1 MKEGRLTNKELDEL
15 GKQFI
20 IAANPGEGQIERL
33 VSDPGLY
40 DGVLAKIAAAN
51 EPVIEPGRRFALKP
65 VAAMAMTLV
74 LLSIPLLAVLKFL
87 DDGGQNANISH
98 LPAIARTSLAPLSDV
113 SEKPLGPV
121 PVGPPEDPM
130 DAERPRAIKAMMTE
144 TTERDRPQKPRRMRP
159 ERLPEPEPV
168 FHPIGLTERAED
180 AAIDG
185 RVVRVEMPRSA
196 LFALGV
202 DLPLENGTR
211 AVKADL
217 LVGAD
222 GIPRG
227 IRLVE

>member
-1 MKEGRLTNKELDEL
+1 MKRGKLTDKELDEL
-15 GKQFI
+15 GKQLF
-20 IAANPGEGQIERL
+20 IAAKPEEGEIECL
-33 VSDPGLY
+33 VSNPRLY
-40 DGVLAKIAAAN
+40 DGVLAKIAAAD
-51 EPVIEPGRRFALKP
+51 EPVRRPRSRFALKP
-65 VAAMAMTLV
+65 LAAMAMTLA
-74 LLSIPLLAVLKFL
+74 LLSIPLLALLKFL
-87 DDGGQNANISH
+87 DAGGQNAKAPH
-98 LPAIARTSLAPLSDV
+98 LRAVAKTSQAPFKV
-113 SEKPLGPV
+113 SKEPLDPV
-121 PVGPPEDPM
+121 PVGPPEDPI
-130 DAERPRAIKAMMTE
+130 DDERPRPMRAAITDTIE
-144 TTERDRPQKPRRMRP
+144 PDRPRRPRKMRP

-168 FHPIGLTERAED
+168 FHPIGLAERAED

>member
-1 MKEGRLTNKELDEL
+1 MKRGRLTNKELDEL
-15 GKQFI
+15 GKQLF
-20 IAANPGEGQIERL
+20 IAAEPDEGEIERL
-33 VSDPGLY
+33 VANPRLY
-40 DGVLAKIAAAN
+40 DGVLAKIAAAD
-51 EPVIEPGRRFALKP
+51 EPVRQPRRRFALKP
-65 VAAMAMTLV
+65 LAAMAMTLA
-74 LLSIPLLAVLKFL
+74 LLSIPLLALLKSF
-87 DDGGQNANISH
+87 DDGGQNSKASY
-98 LPAIARTSLAPLSDV
+98 LRAIASTSQMPTF
-113 SEKPLGPV
+113 EKSKVPFNPV
-121 PVGPPEDPM
+121 PVGPPEDPG
-130 DAERPRAIKAMMTE
+130 DDQRSRPMKAVMTD
-144 TTERDRPQKPRRMRP
+144 TVERDRPRRLPIPRAKHQ
-159 ERLPEPEPV
+159 PEPEPV
-168 FHPIGLTERAED
+168 FHPIGLAERAED

>member
-1 MKEGRLTNKELDEL
+1 MKQGRLTNKELDEL
-15 GKQFI
+15 GKQLF
-20 IAANPGEGQIERL
+20 IAAEPDEREIERL
-33 VSDPGLY
+33 ISNPRLY
-40 DGVLAKIAAAN
+40 DGVLAKIAAAG
-51 EPVIEPGRRFALKP
+51 EPVREPARRFALKP
-65 VAAMAMTLV
+65 VAAMAMTLA
-74 LLSIPLLAVLKFL
+74 LLSIPLLALLKSF
-87 DDGGQNANISH
+87 DDGGQNVKASY
-98 LPAIARTSLAPLSDV
+98 LRAIARTSQMPTF
-113 SEKPLGPV
+113 EKPFSPV
-121 PVGPPEDPM
+121 PVGPPEDPV
-130 DAERPRAIKAMMTE
+130 DDERPRPMKAVMTD
-144 TTERDRPQKPRRMRP
+144 TVERDRPRRLPIPRAKHQ
-159 ERLPEPEPV
+159 PEPEPV
-168 FHPIGLTERAED
+168 FHPIGLAERAED